1 MKILCLD
8 ISTKTGWAVLRGE
21 PADGVVPEV
30 VVHGRLTLQALGLAN
45 VAAAGDY
52 PWGFLGVGHLFADAF
67 DRLYREHQP
76 DAIVIE
82 DTSESRNRYAQKL
95 LEFIHCIVLQK
106 FAGLRHDLIVY
117 IPVGYWRSAL
127 ELRLNK
133 DDKKNNAAISKAKKE
148 GVAKKDLGLKGRV
161 TKKHLAL
168 RFVAATFGLKFKV
181 KDNDIADAICLGVG
195 YLRGARISEGIHANT
210 NE

>member
-1 MKILCLD
+1 MKILTLD
-8 ISTKTGWAVLRGE
+8 ISSKTGWAVLVGE
-21 PADGVVPEV
+21 PGPDAKPEIIAK
-30 VVHGRLTLQALGLAN
+30 GRTTLQDLGFVN

-52 PWGFLGVGHLFADAF
+52 PWSFITVAHMIAEAV
-67 DRLYREHQP
+67 DRFYREHQP
-76 DAIVIE
+76 DVIVIE

-106 FAGLRHDLIVY
+106 FAGLRRDLIVY
-117 IPVGYWRSAL
+117 VPVGYWRSAL
-127 ELRLNK
+127 ELRLSK

-148 GVAKKDLGLKGRV
+148 GVAKKDLGLKGKV

-168 RFVAATFGLKFKV
+168 RFVDLHYGLKLKV

-195 YLRGARISEGIHANT
+195 YLRGARISEGLHGSAN
-210 NE
+210 E